1 METFTINLGRCW
13 IIRALG
19 RNPLVRT
26 SDRVEALML
35 VLAFAIALIA
45 VPVAGAIGT
54 SVHDARAR
62 LYAEE
67 SRDRHRVTANVTED
81 ATKTIEDTGLVAT
94 APARWRVDGVDYVE
108 TVKVDPQTKVG
119 APVEIWMDGS
129 GNHAGPPTPAQQA
142 GIDALVAGTAL
153 WLAVMTGVAGLWGCV
168 RAGLTRRRAK
178 GWDRELRMLVDD
190 GSGRTGNQR

>member
-35 VLAFAIALIA
+35 VLAFAVALIA

-67 SRDRHRVTANVTED
+67 SRDRHPVTANVTED
-81 ATKTIEDTGLVAT
+81 ATKTVEDTRMVAT
-94 APARWRVDGVDYVE
+94 APARWRVNGVDYVE

-119 APVEIWMDGS
+119 APVEIWVDGR

-142 GIDALVAGTAL
+142 GIDALVAGTAS
-153 WLAVMTGVAGLWGCV
+153 WLAVMTGVAGLWGCL
-168 RAGLTRRRAK
+168 RAGLTRRHAR
-178 GWDRELRMLVDD
+178 GWDRELRMLVDGD
-190 GSGRTGNQR
+190 SGRTGNQT